1 MRSTGDTIFACGSR
15 LDFPCLGVKLSGRTA
30 RVPPG
35 RDAWWKLADWSDGLS
50 PEAPADLDALSAVC
64 DAIDAVALRR
74 GVDFTDG
81 ETPVDGA
88 FEGVG
93 ISAES
98 VSVAAML

>member
-35 RDAWWKLADWSDGLS
+35 RAAWWKLADWSDGLD
-50 PEAPADLDALSAVC
+50 PAAPADLDALSAVC
-64 DAIDAVALRR
+64 DAIDELAVGQRI
-74 GVDFTDG
+74 DFTDG
-81 ETPVDGA
+81 QTPVDGA